1 MKRPNFSFDFS
12 KDNVLKYA
20 AHFSKIGT
28 YLVAFGCISVMTLFL
43 VYSFIV
49 PAPDK
54 LTNRKI
60 EQSTKIYD
68 RNGVL
73 LYDVYE
79 NKDRTVISLDNVS
92 PFVINA
98 TLATEDADFYKHQGF
113 DVISYLRAG
122 VNTARGEGLQGGST
136 LTQQLVKNALLTSDR
151 TLIRKIKELILAV
164 QIENKYGKDEIISYY
179 LNETPYGGTSY
190 GIEAASQ
197 LYFGKGSGELNL
209 AEAAY
214 LAGLPQSPSEYSFF
228 GPTPQKG
235 FDRQKYVLYLMKDRG
250 WSDKNGEKH
259 KISQEEYDAALAYEL
274 KFSENASNIRAP
286 HFVFYVLD
294 KLYEKYGEEYVKS
307 AGLKVTTTLDIE
319 KHDEVQKIVKEEVEK
334 AAYLDVGNASLV
346 AINPQSREIIAMV
359 GSKDYFDEEVGSL
372 NVSIQQ
378 TRQPG
383 SSIKP
388 LVYATA
394 LKQGYT
400 ASTVYMDVPT
410 SFPGA
415 SADKP
420 YQPKN
425 YDGNFRGPI
434 QMRYAL
440 ANSINITAVKT
451 LKLVGL
457 DAFLQTAQDFGITS
471 FNREPGSYGLSLA
484 LGGGEASL
492 LQMTNAFGVFASGGY
507 YQDPISVLKVE
518 DKNGKNLNYVNESAK
533 KRVLDEE
540 IAFIISDI
548 LSDNSARLLAFGP
561 GNLLEFR
568 GTKVAVKTGTTD
580 DIRDNWTIGYT
591 KDIVVGVWS
600 GNNDNTP
607 MNSQLASGVTGAA
620 PIWNRS
626 IKVFLDPDI
635 PNSFEAPKDVVK
647 KEVGTI
653 TGGKPADGLE
663 DKRWEFFVKG
673 TEPEVRSDMIV
684 ELEVCEKDGKI
695 ANDKCKEDD
704 KTEKREYI
712 KLRALLE
719 EWQKSTDEW
728 VDKNYPKDKDEF
740 KKFHPPTEKSKYDD

>member
-1 MKRPNFSFDFS
+1 MKNLGFHF
-12 KDNVLKYA
+12 
-20 AHFSKIGT
+20 HFSKNNMLKYIALLSKVGM
-28 YLVAFGCISVMTLFL
+28 YFVAFGCVLVMGLFL
-43 VYSFIV
+43 FYSFIV
-49 PAPDK
+49 PPPDK

-73 LYDVYE
+73 LYDVYQDE
-79 NKDRTVISLDNVS
+79 DRTVISFDKVS
-92 PFVINA
+92 PYLINA
-98 TLATEDADFYKHQGF
+98 TLATEDADFYNHQGF
-113 DVISYLRAG
+113 DVISFLRAG
-122 VNTARGEGLQGGST
+122 LNTARGEGLQGGST

-151 TLIRKIKELILAV
+151 TIIRKIKELILAV
-164 QIENKYGKDEIISYY
+164 QIENKYGKDEILTYY

-190 GIEAASQ
+190 GIEAASH
-197 LYFGKGSGELNL
+197 LYFGKSSGDLNL

-214 LAGLPQSPSEYSFF
+214 LAGLPQSPSEYSYF
-228 GPTPQKG
+228 GSNPQKG
-235 FDRQKYVLYLMKDRG
+235 FDRQKYVLHLMKDRG
-250 WSDKNGEKH
+250 WTDKNGKKH
-259 KISQEEYDAALAYEL
+259 KISQEEYDAAKNYDL
-274 KFSENASNIRAP
+274 KFSENVSNIRAP
-286 HFVFYVLD
+286 HFVFYVLQ

-319 KHDEVQKIVKEEVEK
+319 KQDKVQKIVKEEVDK
-334 AAYLDVGNASLV
+334 AAYLNVGNASLV

-359 GSKDYFDEEVGSL
+359 GSKNYFDEEVGRL
-372 NVSIQQ
+372 NVSIQE

-415 SADKP
+415 STNKP
-420 YQPKN
+420 YRPKN
-425 YDGNFRGPI
+425 YDGKFRGPI

-440 ANSINITAVKT
+440 ANSINIPAVKT

-457 DAFLQTAQDFGITS
+457 DAFLHTAQDFGITS
-471 FNREPGSYGLSLA
+471 FNRDPSSYGLSLA

-492 LQMTNAFGVFASGGY
+492 IQMTNAFGVFASGGY

-533 KRVLDEE
+533 KRVLDKG

-607 MNSQLASGVTGAA
+607 MNGQLASGVTGAA

-635 PNSFEAPKDVVK
+635 PNSFDVPDNIIK

-663 DKRWEFFVKG
+663 NKRWEFFIKG
-673 TEPEVRSDMIV
+673 TEPEVRSDMVV
-684 ELEVCEKDGKI
+684 ELEVCKKDGKI
-695 ANDKCKEDD
+695 ANDKCKDAD
-704 KTEKREYI
+704 KSEKREYI
-712 KLRALLE
+712 KLNALLK
-719 EWQKSTDEW
+719 EWQKSTDDW
-728 VDKNYPKDKDEF
+728 VDKNYPKDKDEY
-740 KKFHPPTEKSKYDD
+740 KKFHPPTKKSNYDD